1 MDMRKSITV
10 VAELKRRRNIYR
22 YLSTRLTTKLVE
34 LAAFTFISTYAVRL
48 LMQVLNLN

>member
-10 VAELKRRRNIYR
+10 VAELKRRRSIYT

-34 LAAFTFISTYAVRL
+34 LAAFTYVSTHAVGL